1 MRLARYPVPA
11 GPVRV
16 QEEIRRSR
24 FRTDLA
30 RASTE
35 PDARRFIE
43 RVRAE
48 DPRAS
53 HHCWA
58 FLVGPPGSSA
68 RVACSD
74 DGEPHGTAGQPM
86 LTVLLH
92 SGIGDVVAVCTR
104 HFGGVKLGTGGLA
117 RAYGA
122 GVRNALDILTTELKV
137 ERTRVRIRFDYA
149 DVESLRR
156 RVQEIDAVLLDE
168 AYGAAVVWIC
178 AVPEDRLAEF
188 ESLVAA
194 ATAGR
199 ARVER

>member
-1 MRLARYPVPA
+1 MSVARYPVPA
-11 GPVRV
+11 APARV

-24 FRTDLA
+24 FRTDLG

-35 PDARRFIE
+35 RDARRFIA
-43 RVRAE
+43 RVKAE
-48 DPRAS
+48 DPRAT

-74 DGEPHGTAGQPM
+74 DGEPPGTAGQPM
-86 LTVLLH
+86 LTALLH

-122 GVRNALDILTTELKV
+122 GVRKAVEVVSTELKV
-137 ERTRVRIRFDYA
+137 ERTRVRMTLDYA
-149 DVESLRR
+149 DAEILRR
-156 RVQEIDAVLLDE
+156 RTAEIDALVLE
-168 AYGAAVVWIC
+168 ETYGARVVWTC

-188 ESLVAA
+188 RSLVAD

-199 ARVER
+199 VRVEP